1 MTETK
6 SGRTIWKPNLAS
18 PLRAFLR
25 IESGSAGILVA
36 AIVAALLW
44 ANIDVGS
51 YEAVWRTQLSLRL
64 GHLELSRDLHTWIN
78 SGLMTLFFRVIGLEA
93 RREFD
98 LGDLRDR
105 RRFVLP
111 SVAGLIGMLI
121 PVLIF
126 LGINHG
132 GPGAHGWGV
141 AMSTDTALALG
152 LLALLGR
159 GVPDRVRIF
168 LLTVFVVDDVIALI
182 VIALVYSEDIRVPP
196 IVVAV
201 VAFAVMLAI
210 HAGGVRRGWA
220 YVPVAVVMWGAL
232 LVSGVDPVV
241 TGLTIGLTAF
251 AYSPGRSDLEKVT
264 GLFRSFREQPTP
276 TLARTA
282 SIGLAN
288 TLSPNDRLQRIYHP
302 WSSYVIVPL
311 FGLANAGISIDR
323 PFLAQAFASPV
334 TWGVLLGYVVGKPLA
349 VIGTSAGLTW
359 LSHGRIR
366 PAVGWAGVLGSGTI
380 AGVSFTVS
388 LLVASLAFTG
398 DQLAE
403 AKVGVLSAAIVSSAL
418 TWVAFR
424 VTNTLPQDK
433 RVRALFGDM
442 TELID
447 LTPAVNEKQDHVRG
461 PAGASVT
468 LVQYGDFQCPYCGKA
483 EPVVRQLLGD
493 ADLRFVW
500 RHLPLSD
507 VHPQARLAAE
517 AAEAAAVQG
526 KFWQMHDLLL
536 DHQGELDITA
546 LIKYAD
552 ELGLDQRRFH
562 DDLTSQAHAAR
573 IDSDIDSA
581 DSSGVSGTPT
591 FFINGRR
598 HYGAYDITALTAA
611 IRMARARARLG
622 HDAPAKRSKPAWPTP
637 RR

>member
-6 SGRTIWKPNLAS
+6 SGRTIWKRNLAS
-18 PLRAFLR
+18 PLWAFLR

-36 AIVAALLW
+36 AIVAALFW
-44 ANIDVGS
+44 ANIDLGS

-64 GHLELSRDLHTWIN
+64 GHLELSRDLQTWIN
-78 SGLMTLFFRVIGLEA
+78 SGLMTLFFLVVGLEA

-182 VIALVYSEDIRVPP
+182 VIALVYSEDIRVLP

-241 TGLTIGLTAF
+241 TGLAIGLTAF

-403 AKVGVLSAAIVSSAL
+403 AKVGVLSAAIISSAL

-424 VTNTLPQDK
+424 VTNTFPQDK

-447 LTPAVNEKQDHVRG
+447 LTPAVDEKQDHVRG

-517 AAEAAAVQG
+517 GAEAAAAQG

-552 ELGLDQRRFH
+552 DLGLDQRRFH

-581 DSSGVSGTPT
+581 DNSGVSGTPT

-622 HDAPAKRSKPAWPTP
+622 HDAPPIRH
-637 RR
+637 

>member
-6 SGRTIWKPNLAS
+6 TSGRTISKRNLAA

-25 IESGSAGILVA
+25 TESGSAGVLVA

-44 ANIDVGS
+44 ANIDRGS

-78 SGLMTLFFRVIGLEA
+78 SGLMTLFFLVVGLEA

-111 SVAGLIGMLI
+111 SVAGVIGMLI

-126 LGINHG
+126 LVINHG

-168 LLTVFVVDDVIALI
+168 LLTVFVVDDLIALI
-182 VIALVYSEDIRVPP
+182 VIALVYSDDIKMMP

-201 VAFAVMLAI
+201 AAFAVMLAI
-210 HAGGVRRGWA
+210 RAAGVRRGSA
-220 YVPVAVVMWGAL
+220 YVPVAIVIWGAL

-241 TGLTIGLTAF
+241 AGLAIGLTAF
-251 AYSPGRSDLEKVT
+251 AYSPGRAELEQVS

-276 TLARTA
+276 KLARTA

-311 FGLANAGISIDR
+311 FGLANAGISIDG
-323 PFLAQAFASPV
+323 PFLAQAFTSPV

-359 LSHGRIR
+359 ISHGRIR
-366 PAVGWAGVLGSGTI
+366 PAVGRAGVLGSGTI

-388 LLVASLAFTG
+388 LLIASLAFTG

-418 TWVAFR
+418 TWTAFR
-424 VTNTLPQDK
+424 VTNMLPKDK
-433 RVRALFGDM
+433 RTRALFGDM

-447 LTPAVNEKQDHVRG
+447 LIPEVDEKQDHVRG

-483 EPVVRQLLGD
+483 EPAVRQLLGH

-507 VHPQARLAAE
+507 VHPEARLAAE
-517 AAEAAAVQG
+517 AAEAAAAQG

-536 DHQGELDITA
+536 DHQDKLHITD
-546 LIKYAD
+546 LLKYAGD
-552 ELGLDQRRFH
+552 LGLDQKRFH
-562 DDLTSQAHAAR
+562 DDLISHAHAGR
-573 IDSDIDSA
+573 IESDIDSA
-581 DSSGVSGTPT
+581 DNSGVSGTPT

-598 HYGAYDITALTAA
+598 HYGAYDVATLTAA

-622 HDAPAKRSKPAWPTP
+622 REAPATLK
-637 RR
+637 